1 MTTLPP
7 PVRYKVRHMADKLSL
22 ARAAGQ
28 MAGELGFDPNAREEI
43 SIVVAELASNLIRH
57 AGSGEIILEPML
69 SDGRQGIRV
78 ISQDRGPGIKTPQIA
93 LGDGNSEDR
102 GLGYGL
108 GTINRLMDDL
118 EIVPP
123 TDDQPVSLIICRKWL
138 EQKNEPVG
146 ECPLGFG
153 VAARPI
159 PGSKV
164 NGDSY
169 VIKTWGHQALV
180 GAIDGL
186 GHGQFAHR
194 ASQKARNYLQTHY
207 DQPFTNLFLGVGRE
221 CLTTRGVVM
230 ALARFDWQHETVEF
244 SSIGNISTRVF
255 GAPQGMRFNVRRG
268 VLGHHSPN
276 PHIEK
281 HPWEPSYTMVMHSD
295 GLHTIW
301 GVNDVPGLL
310 SMPAQIAAKKLMDA
324 LSKQNDDAVVL
335 VVKGKTG
342 GDRSSG

>member
-1 MTTLPP
+1 MMTPP
-7 PVRYKVRHMADKLSL
+7 PPARFKVRYMADKLSL
-22 ARAAGQ
+22 ARTAGQ
-28 MAGELGFDPNAREEI
+28 MAGELGFDPQSREEI

-57 AGSGEIILEPML
+57 AGSGEIILEPVF
-69 SDGRQGIRV
+69 SGGRKGIQV
-78 ISQDRGPGIKTPQIA
+78 ISLDSGPGIEAPHIA
-93 LGDGNSEDR
+93 LGDGNSSDR

-108 GTINRLMDDL
+108 GTVNRLMDDL
-118 EIVPP
+118 EFEPPSAEQPISRIV
-123 TDDQPVSLIICRKWL
+123 CRKWL
-138 EQKNEPVG
+138 DQKTEPAG

-153 VAARPI
+153 VAARPM
-159 PGSKV
+159 PGSKI

-207 DQPFTNLFLGVGRE
+207 DQPFNNLFLGVGRE

-230 ALARFDWQHETVEF
+230 ALARFDWRHKTVEF

-255 GAPQGMRFNVRRG
+255 GAPQEMRFNVRRG
-268 VLGHHSPN
+268 ILGHNSPK

-281 HPWEPSYTMVMHSD
+281 YVWEPSYTMVMHSD

-310 SMPAQIAAKKLMDA
+310 SMPAQMAAKKLLDA

-342 GDRSSG
+342 GDRNSA